1 MSSELKLYNTLS
13 RSKQT
18 FTPLDLNKVRLYV
31 CGPTVYDFPHVG
43 NARPLIVFDLLFRL
57 LSEIFGKEKVH
68 YVRNITDVDDKILES
83 AKSKNISIQE
93 LAKKVIK
100 DFQDDC
106 SYLNCLAPTK
116 EPKATDHIQEMIEL
130 TAKLIE
136 KKFAYIENR
145 HVYFEVSKYK
155 NYGNLSNKKIDELIS
170 GSRVEIS
177 KSKKSP
183 VDFVL
188 WKPSL
193 EGEPGWDSPWSKGR
207 PGWHLECSAMSEKY
221 LGKEFDIHGG
231 GLDLI
236 FPHHENEIAQST
248 CANDT
253 AALAKFWMHNGYVTV
268 NKEKMSK
275 SEGNFITINELKD
288 KFDGQVIRLAMLSTH
303 YTQPFDWNDQILE
316 NSYKTLNKWYDFYSD
331 ESETVDSTLLNSLK
345 DDLNTP
351 LFISQL
357 HKLYQEAI
365 GGDMK
370 SGKKLSSACKLIGL
384 FNVSAIIWKDQ
395 KRKKS
400 LSEDEINTLIKE
412 RNLARDN
419 KDFKR
424 SDEIRDLLNDKGV
437 LIEDKENSTT
447 WKYL

>member
-83 AKSKNISIQE
+83 AKSKNISIQD

-155 NYGNLSNKKIDELIS
+155 DYGSLSNKKIEELIS

-193 EGEPGWDSPWSKGR
+193 EGEPGWDSPWGKGR

-331 ESETVDSTLLNSLK
+331 ESETVDPTLLNSLK

>member
-83 AKSKNISIQE
+83 AKSKNISIQD

-155 NYGNLSNKKIDELIS
+155 DYGSLSNKKIEELIS

-193 EGEPGWDSPWSKGR
+193 EGEPGWDSPWGKGR